1 MASGKK
7 GLSNWGDILI
17 LYELYLALLTPL
29 TESIIYQS
37 VRLAA
42 QECAL
47 SRQHSLSLL
56 QDRVRRCHCGL
67 LRPCSHSSRFPAS
80 LCARTA
86 AELCE
91 KTPVSGWDARVWCQ
105 SGRLQKRCR
114 SNCVRHCFYIFVWY
128 RSFLP
133 GKTISESIFKTFLHL
148 LLYAAKENAYILQLL
163 IGIQA

>member
-1 MASGKK
+1 MELDCHSDLDSVVFNVDT
-7 GLSNWGDILI
+7 GLIGGGHCDWPIAKWGCLIGGDRLQILINWGVFLGRIQKTWPLAKRDCLIGGDILI
-17 LYELYLALLTPL
+17 LYELYLVLLTPL

-67 LRPCSHSSRFPAS
+67 LHPCSHSSRFPAS

-91 KTPVSGWDARVWCQ
+91 KTPASG
-105 SGRLQKRCR
+105 
-114 SNCVRHCFYIFVWY
+114 
-128 RSFLP
+128 
-133 GKTISESIFKTFLHL
+133 
-148 LLYAAKENAYILQLL
+148 
-163 IGIQA
+163 